1 MFSLVLYV
9 SVPVLLFRIPTVFDL
24 LPIESVRF
32 RIYCYP
38 ASSFS
43 FLFPTFPNSIS
54 FPYSNVKVKTILGLS
69 RPSSTAFNLNGETRG
84 DPWTGR
90 SCPPHGSAFLG
101 SESHRPVIDYCT
113 NEVET
118 DVDFRY
124 NSVLLFPV
132 G

>member
-69 RPSSTAFNLNGETRG
+69 RPSSTAFNPIRNTEVTM
-84 DPWTGR
+84 TFFF
-90 SCPPHGSAFLG
+90 SFFLLILFY
-101 SESHRPVIDYCT
+101 S
-113 NEVET
+113 
-118 DVDFRY
+118 DV
-124 NSVLLFPV
+124 LFQF
-132 G
+132 